1 LLTLKLAPTS
11 RIPQGTTVV
20 AQSSTPAAA
29 PTSEL
34 VVRGLRSEFVSER
47 RLRVWGSASAPP
59 GAEIRVRVR
68 VAGAQI
74 DIPRPIRVGS
84 DGLFEGV
91 VEVPAH
97 DHRGTRVQV
106 VLVPRR

>member
-1 LLTLKLAPTS
+1 MVGQNS
-11 RIPQGTTVV
+11 
-20 AQSSTPAAA
+20 AAVPA

-68 VAGAQI
+68 LASTRI
-74 DIPRPIRVGS
+74 DVPRPIPVGS

-97 DHRGTRVQV
+97 DHRDARVQV